1 MLLEIKDVTKSFTS
15 GLGVERVI
23 LNKINLTVKAGEKIA
38 IVGPSGSGKTTL
50 LKLIGCLDS
59 PNNGVININDSSV
72 LNLSSNELASVRNN
86 EIGFVFQQHNLL
98 PQFNVLDNVLIPVLA
113 QSKKVSK
120 QNIAN
125 AQNLVSQLGLS
136 HVQNQKPAQLSGGEC
151 QRTAVARAL
160 INSPSL
166 LLADEPTGALD
177 NETSEK
183 LTQLILELNELK
195 NMALIVATHS
205 TRLASKM
212 DRVFELINGSLIEQ

>member
-15 GLGVERVI
+15 GSGVERVI
-23 LNKINLTVKAGEKIA
+23 LNKINLTVKAGEKVA

-59 PNNGVININDSSV
+59 PNTGVININDNSV

-113 QSKKVSK
+113 QAKNVSDKK
-120 QNIAN
+120 ITN

-205 TRLASKM
+205 TKLASKM
-212 DRVFELINGSLIEQ
+212 DRVFELVNGSLIEK